1 MEMRLLAPGEWGSAF
16 RPQKV
21 LECRRLSL
29 LPQRAD
35 WVHKTSL
42 RELVPVGEGR
52 SQGACGLRIPELQ
65 TSARTSPDLPILQT
79 HAEEDTSLI
88 RLPSPWPVIF
98 LLSFLSTLA
107 TF

>member
-65 TSARTSPDLPILQT
+65 TSARDVTRPSHPPDACGGG
-79 HAEEDTSLI
+79 H
-88 RLPSPWPVIF
+88 
-98 LLSFLSTLA
+98 LA
-107 TF
+107 N